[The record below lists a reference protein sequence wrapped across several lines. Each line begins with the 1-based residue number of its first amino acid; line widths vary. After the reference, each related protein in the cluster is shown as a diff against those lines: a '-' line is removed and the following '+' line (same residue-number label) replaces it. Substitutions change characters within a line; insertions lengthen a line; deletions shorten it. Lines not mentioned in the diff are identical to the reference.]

1 MVVNN
6 KFRRFGGMFV
16 AFIILMCYIV
26 IPAGALQYGT
36 NYPSYIPYSGAVYCE
51 VQSSLG
57 LGSLIFPSTYQSG
70 YLSLGTNNNYIFNS
84 SGNTIT
90 GVFRTASGT
99 DYSIRATPYNQL
111 TYAVTN
117 GYQTTYENFNISQI
131 LNTNIIFRDF
141 SNQNKQ
147 NDNVYFFNTIEKLTF
162 IVPLISLIFE
172 CFIFFL
178 LIVRVKHD

>member
-6 KFRRFGGMFV
+6 KIRRFGGVFA
-16 AFIILMCYIV
+16 AFIIFLCYIV

-57 LGSLIFPSTYQSG
+57 LGSLIFQSSYQSG
-70 YLSLGTNNNYIFNS
+70 VLSLGTNNNYIYNS
-84 SGNTIT
+84 SGSTIT
-90 GVFRTASGT
+90 GVFRSSSGV
-99 DYSIRATPYNQL
+99 DYSIRATAYNQL

-117 GYQTTYENFNISQI
+117 GYQTNYENFNISQI
-131 LNTNIIFRDF
+131 LNTNIIFRDY

-147 NDNVYFFNTIEKLTF
+147 NDNVYFFNTIEKLSF
-162 IVPLISLIFE
+162 IVPLITLIVE
-172 CFIFFL
+172 CLILFIV
-178 LIVRVKHD
+178 IVRVKND